1 MLESL
6 QTLFLSTGVVAASE
20 IGDKTMLMAIC
31 LAARFRR
38 SVPIIWGI
46 FVATILTHGLA
57 GGVGATLAYLIS
69 DDVLRWV
76 LIVSFAAMAV
86 WMLIPDKLDDDEGTS
101 TKFQRFGVFGTTV
114 ILFFLAEMG
123 DKTQIATVAMAAKFS
138 NDYLWVI
145 AGTTL
150 GMMIADAPA
159 VYVGNRLA
167 EHLSMTWMRRI
178 AAAVFAMLAVAA
190 YFEF

>member
-46 FVATILTHGLA
+46 FVATILNHGLA

-101 TKFQRFGVFGTTV
+101 TKWE
-114 ILFFLAEMG
+114 FLN
-123 DKTQIATVAMAAKFS
+123 T
-138 NDYLWVI
+138 
-145 AGTTL
+145 
-150 GMMIADAPA
+150 
-159 VYVGNRLA
+159 
-167 EHLSMTWMRRI
+167 
-178 AAAVFAMLAVAA
+178 
-190 YFEF
+190 